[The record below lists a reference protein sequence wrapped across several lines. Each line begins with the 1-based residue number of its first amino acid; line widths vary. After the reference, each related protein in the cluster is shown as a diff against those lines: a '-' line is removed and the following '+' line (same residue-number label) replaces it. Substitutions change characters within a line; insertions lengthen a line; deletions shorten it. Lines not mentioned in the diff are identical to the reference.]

1 MLEGLFIDPV
11 ALPQGFDGF
20 CQIMFLFCVYGYV
33 LAYASDM
40 ISNGSDLL
48 LLVPEYAGVVGSIVL
63 PVLGAV
69 PDGML
74 ILFSGM
80 GDDAQNQLSVGVGA
94 LAGSTIMLLT
104 IPWILSIYG
113 GRVDIDHS
121 TGRPTYSRRP
131 KLSPGNNSLTGSGI
145 ILTSDVNK
153 GGIIMIL
160 TSVTYLFLQGPG
172 LYLENSGVTK
182 SSQIAS
188 GEKPWAL
195 VGLIMCSILFVG
207 YMRYQ
212 SLVGANEEDVVRM
225 ERQASVT
232 NQYIGRGDI
241 SLRGALKQEI
251 LTMLHEVENVP
262 RESSSLKGPN
272 SKIIKKLEVVL
283 LPFFRK
289 YDLQKRKCLDMS
301 ELSTLFRDLGEHVPQ
316 KELEKWFSDY
326 DKNGNGVIDF
336 DEFTQGTLEFIQS
349 HRDNL
354 IKADVES
361 PIQMMS
367 MHDEDDDELDDDEE
381 EMPPE
386 LANLSP
392 EEQQHQLKLKAA
404 WALGVGTLLV
414 CIFSDPMVDVLDQIG
429 SRTGLGSFCVSFL
442 LAPIASNAAELVAA
456 YNSSLKKTKSSISLS
471 LATLQGAACMNNTFG
486 LGIFMYLVYSQ
497 GLAWNYLAETL
508 TILLV
513 EIVMGIYSLKGH
525 HTLLDGL
532 VIFSLFPLSLIFV
545 QVLESMGWN

>member
-11 ALPQGFDGF
+11 LLPAGGSGF
-20 CQIMFLFCVYGYV
+20 CQIMFLFLVYAYI

-104 IPWILSIYG
+104 IPWILSICG
-113 GRVDIDHS
+113 GRVDIDAS

-131 KLSPGNNSLTGSGI
+131 KLSPGNNSFTGSGV

-153 GGIIMIL
+153 GGMIMIF

-172 LYLENSGVTK
+172 LYLESSGVTK
-182 SSQIAS
+182 PSKIAS
-188 GEKPWAL
+188 GERPWAL
-195 VGLIMCSILFVG
+195 AGAVMCFVLFVA

-212 SLVGANEEDVVRM
+212 AMIGAGDDDVVKM
-225 ERQASVT
+225 ERKSSV
-232 NQYIGRGDI
+232 QQEYIARGDI
-241 SLRGALKQEI
+241 SLRGVMKQEI
-251 LTMLHEVENVP
+251 VCMLQNTENFG
-262 RESSSLKGPN
+262 ETTSLKGSN
-272 SKIIKKLEVVL
+272 SKILKKLEVVL

-289 YDLQKRKCLDMS
+289 YDVQKRKRLDKS

-316 KELEKWFSDY
+316 KELEKWFSNY
-326 DKNGNGVIDF
+326 DKNRDGFIDF
-336 DEFTQGTLEFIQS
+336 DEFVSGTLQFIQS
-349 HRDNL
+349 HKDNF
-354 IKADVES
+354 IRES
-361 PIQMMS
+361 PVKLIPAFD
-367 MHDEDDDELDDDEE
+367 DEDDDQDELDDDEE
-381 EMPPE
+381 EMPAE
-386 LANLSP
+386 LVNLSP
-392 EEQQHQLKLKAA
+392 EEQQRQLKIRAA
-404 WALGVGTLLV
+404 WALGIGTFLV
-414 CIFSDPMVDVLDQIG
+414 CLFSDPMVDVLDQIG

-442 LAPIASNAAELVAA
+442 LAPLASNAAELVAA
-456 YNSSLKKTKSSISLS
+456 YKSSLKKTKASISLS

-508 TILLV
+508 TILMV
-513 EIVMGIYSLKGH
+513 EVIMGIYSLKSH
-525 HTLLDGL
+525 HTLLDG
-532 VIFSLFPLSLIFV
+532 IFILSLFPLSLIFV
-545 QVLESMGWN
+545 DILESMGWN